1 MIHLRNVKRFCKE
14 FEKIENYQEAVNSP
28 EKWDCHHR
36 LEETGLSRKDLIDKR
51 MYYNRP
57 ASELIF
63 ITHKVHISLHQKGKI
78 NSDKTK
84 KKMSTTRIEKHLSAG
99 KNNPRYKHICSALLQ
114 MMYIE
119 QGKPSYKIA
128 QELGISTNTVIGHL
142 RELNIPI
149 RKR

>member
-1 MIHLRNVKRFCKE
+1 MSISKQMVKRFCKE
-14 FEKIENYQEAVNSP
+14 FENIENYSEAIRSP

-36 LEETGLSRKDLIDKR
+36 LEETGLSRKDLIDNG

-63 ITHKVHISLHQKGKI
+63 LTHEAHVSLHNKEKI
-78 NSDKTK
+78 FSDETK
-84 KKMSTTRIEKHLSAG
+84 KKMSKNHADFSGSKNPAYKFICPIKLTYMYCKQEMSA
-99 KNNPRYKHICSALLQ
+99 KS
-114 MMYIE
+114 
-119 QGKPSYKIA
+119 IA
-128 QELGISTNTVIGHL
+128 KELNVSRWTILNKL